1 MAYPVKRRRL
11 KNQHILWAIL
21 LLAALFWLY
30 YLLLGPSS
38 RFGMAKQLRER
49 YGRDFVILSSEKAS
63 DDRLGHCVFSART
76 FVAAP
81 RDDRDFRFYASS
93 YLASDG
99 FWPVL
104 HRYYNDSYIEDQLL
118 RIWETDARAAGL
130 DYKVNRNRYP
140 LSGQGEAFCS
150 GFWVNIDVTP
160 DNLDQVCALLSA
172 SMERMLAEAPAEQ
185 GDMLSF
191 AFNLRYREDSWL
203 EDDFNLTELS
213 LFYSLYASKD
223 GTYEWRGIDTDAQAI
238 RQYVLDNAARYASWK
253 YPEN

>member
-1 MAYPVKRRRL
+1 MVYPFKRRRL
-11 KNQHILWAIL
+11 KKQHILWVIL
-21 LLAALFWLY
+21 LLAALFWQY

-63 DDRLGHCVFSART
+63 GDRLGYCIFSAQT

-104 HRYYNDSYIEDQLL
+104 HRYYNDTYVENQLL
-118 RIWETDARAAGL
+118 CIWERDAQAAGL
-130 DYKVNRNRYP
+130 DYKVSRNRYP
-140 LSGQGEAFCS
+140 LSGQRETFCS
-150 GFWVNIDVTP
+150 GFRVNIDVTP

-172 SMERMLAEAPAEQ
+172 SMERMLAETPAEQ
-185 GDMLSF
+185 GNMLSF
-191 AFNLRYREDSWL
+191 VFNLRYREDSWA
-203 EDDFNLTELS
+203 ENDSNLTTLN
-213 LFYSLYASKD
+213 LFHNLYHADSAF
-223 GTYEWRGIDTDAQAI
+223 EWRDVDTNPEAI
-238 RQYVLDNAARYASWK
+238 RQYILDEATRYASRK
-253 YPEN
+253 YPES